1 MLTDYAKAAG
11 LLTASEDI
19 AILCHRSPDG
29 DTLGCGYALCL
40 ALLGLGKRAR
50 VLCSDPL
57 PRRYQY
63 LAQGVPPLDFSPQF
77 VVAVDV
83 ADAAL
88 LGGLSSYGDRVDLC
102 IDHHPSNTG
111 YAKSLLLEGDS
122 AAACEIL
129 FLLLGE
135 MGAAITPAIAG
146 CLYTGMATDTG
157 CFRYS
162 NTTARTHRIA
172 AQLMELGADVGA
184 INKWLFETKT
194 KASMELK
201 RLAEGT
207 LEYHFGGRCAF
218 ITVTQEM
225 LQKSGALEEDLEGVS
240 SIPRRVEG
248 VVAGA
253 AFREQPDGIWRL
265 SLRTGEPIDASEVC
279 RRMGGGG
286 HSRAAGCTLRCPLE
300 QAKQTVLEALSHD
313 L

>member
-1 MLTDYAKAAG
+1 
-11 LLTASEDI
+11 
-19 AILCHRSPDG
+19 
-29 DTLGCGYALCL
+29 
-40 ALLGLGKRAR
+40 
-50 VLCSDPL
+50 
-57 PRRYQY
+57 
-63 LAQGVPPLDFSPQF
+63 
-77 VVAVDV
+77 
-83 ADAAL
+83 
-88 LGGLSSYGDRVDLC
+88 
-102 IDHHPSNTG
+102 
-111 YAKSLLLEGDS
+111 
-122 AAACEIL
+122 
-129 FLLLGE
+129 
-135 MGAAITPAIAG
+135 
-146 CLYTGMATDTG
+146 MATDTG

-240 SIPRRVEG
+240 SHSPPGGGGCGRRRIPG
-248 VVAGA
+248 TAG
-253 AFREQPDGIWRL
+253 RHLRL

-300 QAKQTVLEALSHD
+300 QAKQTVLDALSHD